1 MRMVLKIVLAVIGY
15 LAGLVVVAIGA
26 ESSGRESMPAL
37 GNLLG
42 IALGVA
48 GWVLA
53 GKLSKK

>member
-1 MRMVLKIVLAVIGY
+1 MVLKIVLAVVGY

-26 ESSGRESMPAL
+26 ESSGRGSMPAL

-53 GKLSKK
+53 GELSKK